1 MTSMFRRKRKSKAE
15 KVEIQHYA
23 PDVAMVPS
31 NYVYPYAK
39 ERLANAKREID
50 DFLSNTQPV
59 RFNSTFYDSKA
70 EYNERIILEAL
81 REQTAIHSHSI
92 ILQTAKFNAELHR
105 LLEEAAN
112 LTDEIN
118 KFDMMLKALQG
129 GEQSR

>member
-1 MTSMFRRKRKSKAE
+1 MFRNKRKSNKAE
-15 KVEIQHYA
+15 IEHYA
-23 PDVAMVPS
+23 PDITIVPT
-31 NYVYPYAK
+31 NYVYPSVE
-39 ERLANAKREID
+39 ERLSTAKKEID
-50 DFLSNTQPV
+50 DFLSNTQPDQ
-59 RFNSTFYDSKA
+59 FNSTFYDSAA

-81 REQTAIHSHSI
+81 LEQTAIHSHSI
-92 ILQTAKFNAELHR
+92 MLQTTKFGAELHR